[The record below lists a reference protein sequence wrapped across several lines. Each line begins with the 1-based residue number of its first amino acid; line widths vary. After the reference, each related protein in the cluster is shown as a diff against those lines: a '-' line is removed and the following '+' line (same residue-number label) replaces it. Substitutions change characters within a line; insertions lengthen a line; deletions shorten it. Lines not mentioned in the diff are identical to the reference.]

1 MDFSPAPALAVA
13 RHALRW
19 QCSRLPQLAP
29 ADLYAVMA
37 LRQQVFVVEQSCAFV
52 DADGFDVGAWHLL
65 GWAEGP
71 DGRQL
76 AAYLRVVDP
85 GGKYPEPSIGR
96 VVTAPAHRRTGLGR
110 ALMAEGIARTAAAW
124 PGRAIRIS
132 AQQHLEEFYASLG
145 FHTVSAP
152 YDEDGI
158 AHVEM
163 LHNG

>member
-1 MDFSPAPALAVA
+1 MAIPLVPAAPVA
-13 RHALRW
+13 GHALLW
-19 QCSRLPQLAP
+19 HWSRLPALAP

-37 LRQQVFVVEQSCAFV
+37 LRQRVFVVEQSCAFV
-52 DADGFDVGAWHLL
+52 DADGFDLDAWHLL
-65 GWAEGP
+65 GWADGHA
-71 DGRQL
+71 GRQL

-96 VVTAPAHRRTGLGR
+96 VVTAPARRRTGLGR
-110 ALMAEGIARTAAAW
+110 ALMAEGIARSAAAW

-132 AQQHLEEFYASLG
+132 AQRQLEAFYAGIG
-145 FHTVSAP
+145 FRTVSAP

-163 LHNG
+163 LRNI